1 MIVCLEATQIHTP
14 QATCDLSQL
23 FSHRLPWLHSRY
35 LQFTIIPMVVGGH
48 RPPTYR
54 RHSSLRIFPMRLI
67 PSQINSVGS
76 QTGTTSLEITGKRHR
91 VLLQIPE
98 LALVVAGMGPRPLGV
113 AFQTFSPS
121 EPRTSQVSL
130 LSTTRLA
137 CLVAVVVLQG
147 VGVPAV
153 APLLITLVILEIPVE
168 DLRTIVVQ
176 VRGVGGKDGGIGK
189 R

>member
-14 QATCDLSQL
+14 HATCDLSRL
-23 FSHRLPWLHSRY
+23 FSPCLPWLHSRY
-35 LQFTIIPMVVGGH
+35 LQFTIIPTVAGDH

-54 RHSSLRIFPMRLI
+54 RHTSLKTFPMRLI
-67 PSQINSVGS
+67 PSQINSVAL
-76 QTGTTSLEITGKRHR
+76 QTGMTSLEITVKRHR

-98 LALVVAGMGPRPLGV
+98 AALVAAGMGPRSLGV
-113 AFQTFSPS
+113 AFQAPFPS
-121 EPRTSQVSL
+121 ESRTSQVSL

-137 CLVAVVVLQG
+137 RLVAVVGLQG

-153 APLLITLVILEIPVE
+153 APLLITLVLLEMLVE
-168 DLRTIVVQ
+168 GLRIIVVE